1 MAPCSFMCVD
11 ACAVKCSLCRYAVL
25 VFFFRFLATSFL
37 LQVQYCFI
45 FFFSFNGVTTGRISR
60 YFILTSHS
68 HLFALKKAA
77 DRHCQHPS
85 VLLEIIRPTSNYIPT
100 SSVVIAPWQIYAI
113 YYQAC
118 SAAKGCLGEGARLR
132 CEKTRAR
139 AYYAPF
145 ASKLLPD
152 PALFSAC
159 STWCFMARLSSSTW
173 VVVCPQSSAVITV
186 SLLLPGWV
194 PAPICQTYNIMP
206 SAAFSSP

>member
-85 VLLEIIRPTSNYIPT
+85 VLLEIIRPTSHELGGYST
-100 SSVVIAPWQIYAI
+100 MTDLCHLLSS
-113 YYQAC
+113 
-118 SAAKGCLGEGARLR
+118 
-132 CEKTRAR
+132 
-139 AYYAPF
+139 
-145 ASKLLPD
+145 
-152 PALFSAC
+152 LFSSKGLSWWRC
-159 STWCFMARLSSSTW
+159 SPEMWKNESTRLLCALCIQATSWPSTVFCLQYMVFHGTAFLFYLSGGVSTIISSYHGVTIAAGVST
-173 VVVCPQSSAVITV
+173 C
-186 SLLLPGWV
+186 
-194 PAPICQTYNIMP
+194 TYMP
-206 SAAFSSP
+206 DL